1 MKHWIDRSV
10 LTFWQDKE
18 MRLEAAHLL
27 DIADEVIEDQ
37 LPGRTPF
44 LGRSLAQWFESVLK
58 KEHLMF
64 LPKGGFEDS
73 ERVIYLLGRNQEVLE
88 QMEAGI
94 ALLTVNATDPKATD
108 TKATLEHRQILGSLM
123 SLGLKRELIGDI
135 RHGLQGMVVAVA
147 EEIALYL
154 LQEWRKAG
162 RILLDVQRQQGELNL
177 REDPGEELR
186 ITVASS
192 RIDAVVAA
200 GFKAARSVVQ
210 EWINQGKVK
219 RNDLIINKTDLE
231 VKPGDIISCR
241 GHGRLR
247 LIETSETRKGRT
259 AWKVVLYRTQ
269 KR

>member
-1 MKHWIDRSV
+1 MKQWIDRSV
-10 LTFWQDKE
+10 LAFWQDKE

-27 DIADEVIEDQ
+27 DIADEVIEEH
-37 LPGRTPF
+37 LPKRTPF
-44 LGRSLAQWFESVLK
+44 LGRALAQWFEGVLK

-64 LPKGGFEDS
+64 LAEGGFEDS
-73 ERVIYLLGRNQEVLE
+73 ERVVYLLGGNQGDFERVE
-88 QMEAGI
+88 DGI
-94 ALLTVNATDPKATD
+94 ALLTVNAADPKA
-108 TKATLEHRQILGSLM
+108 ALEHRQILGSLM

-147 EEIALYL
+147 EEIAPYL

-162 RILLDVQRQQGELNL
+162 KVVLNVQRQQGELYL
-177 REDPGEELR
+177 CEDPGEEIR

-192 RIDAVVAA
+192 RIDAVAAA
-200 GFKAARSVVQ
+200 GFKAARGVVQ

-231 VKPGDIISCR
+231 VKLGDIISCR
-241 GHGRLR
+241 GQGRFR
-247 LIETSETRKGRT
+247 LLETSETRKGRI
-259 AWKVVLYRTQ
+259 AWKVALYRKQ

>member
-27 DIADEVIEDQ
+27 DIADEVIEEQ
-37 LPGRTPF
+37 LPARTPF

-64 LPKGGFEDS
+64 LTKGGFEDS
-73 ERVIYLLGRNQEVLE
+73 ERVIYLLGRNQEALE
-88 QMEAGI
+88 QIEAGIGI
-94 ALLTVNATDPKATD
+94 ALLTVKTKDPR
-108 TKATLEHRQILGSLM
+108 ATLEHRQILGSLM

-135 RHGLQGMVVAVA
+135 RHSLQGMVVAVV
-147 EEIALYL
+147 EEIAPYL

-162 RILLDVQRQQGELNL
+162 RVVLDVQRQQGELCL
-177 REDPGEELR
+177 HEDPGEELR

-192 RIDAVVAA
+192 RIDAVVAS
-200 GFKAARSVVQ
+200 GFKAARGVVQ
-210 EWINQGKVK
+210 DWINQGKVK
-219 RNDLIINKTDLE
+219 RNDLVINKTDLE

-247 LIETSETRKGRT
+247 LLEMNETRKGRI
-259 AWKVVLYRTQ
+259 AWKIVIYKTQ

>member
-1 MKHWIDRSV
+1 MKHRIDRSV

-37 LPGRTPF
+37 LPARTPF

-58 KEHLMF
+58 KEHLTF

-94 ALLTVNATDPKATD
+94 VLLTVNTKDP
-108 TKATLEHRQILGSLM
+108 KATLEHRQILGSLM
-123 SLGLKRELIGDI
+123 SLGLKRELLGDI
-135 RHGLQGMVVAVA
+135 RHCMQGMVVAVA
-147 EEIALYL
+147 EEIVPYL

-162 RILLDVQRQQGELNL
+162 RIFLDVQRQQGELNL
-177 REDPGEELR
+177 REDPGEALR

-200 GFKAARSVVQ
+200 GFKAARSAVQ
-210 EWINQGKVK
+210 EWVNQGKVK

-231 VKPGDIISCR
+231 VKSGDIISCR